1 MKIAK
6 NQYNKFTNYIKDNKN
21 TILLLIAL
29 ILCSIIIIY
38 LYQYSLDNNKY
49 ILNNH
54 IEGFDNNQKNIKL
67 KSILKDIRKE
77 KIEKFKNKQQKNKQK
92 QKNKKIENKEK
103 KEKFED
109 KPEKKV
115 TFELNKNK
123 TKLIPPNHKNR
134 KVNPEKFT
142 DSNNIRKNKNKLQDN
157 ENYERFEDGL
167 DEDGNH
173 YSDQLK
179 NWGYKSFNTTPY
191 KYGTPEYYEYKQKR
205 ERDLESFNN
214 TPKPKSNHYK
224 LTRATKHK
232 QSKQSK
238 QNNEHINNKNDDDEK
253 FFNISAKDIQ
263 KKIFSGS
270 SSNSN
275 NNDTDNFQNIMDE
288 IDNVDLDAFSF
299 NSIGNTLGR
308 YSDNIKNRL
317 KNAADS
323 NPYSPL
329 DKTMAQGSVLYD
341 EFKKLFVIKNIF

>member
-1 MKIAK
+1 MNIAK
-6 NQYNKFTNYIKDNKN
+6 KQYSNFTKYIKSNKN
-21 TILLLIAL
+21 TILLLLAL

-38 LYQYSLDNNKY
+38 LYQYSLNNNKY

-54 IEGFDNNQKNIKL
+54 IEGFDNNQNNIKL
-67 KSILKDIRKE
+67 KSILKDIQKE
-77 KIEKFKNKQQKNKQK
+77 KREKMKNIKKRKNEKQK
-92 QKNKKIENKEK
+92 QDIKRIK

-134 KVNPEKFT
+134 KVKSENFT
-142 DSNNIRKNKNKLQDN
+142 DSNNIRKNKNKLQGN

-173 YSDQLK
+173 YSEQIK

-191 KYGTPEYYEYKQKR
+191 KYGTPEYYEYKKKR

-214 TPKPKSNHYK
+214 TPKPESNHYK
-224 LTRATKHK
+224 LTRTTKNK
-232 QSKQSK
+232 QSE
-238 QNNEHINNKNDDDEK
+238 QNNENINNKNDDEK

-317 KNAADS
+317 KTAADS

-341 EFKKLFVIKNIF
+341 EFKKLFVIKNVF